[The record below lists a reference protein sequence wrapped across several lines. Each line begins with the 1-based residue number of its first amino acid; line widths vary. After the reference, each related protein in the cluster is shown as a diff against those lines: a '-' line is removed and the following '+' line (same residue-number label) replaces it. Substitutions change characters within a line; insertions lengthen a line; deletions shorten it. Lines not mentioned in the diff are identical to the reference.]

1 LIPTDV
7 LKYAKTAAYFGILMT
22 EFISFNTSVYETK
35 ASPIEELDL
44 LIRYLG
50 KSSSRQVSSIKTS
63 NPGNLKLGLEKV
75 HCPGRELYY
84 YVVGLEYHNGHK
96 NDHSHCFGKA
106 L

>member
-1 LIPTDV
+1 MTFSEKSETYLGWKSTFKDV
-7 LKYAKTAAYFGILMT
+7 M
-22 EFISFNTSVYETK
+22 YEIK

-50 KSSSRQVSSIKTS
+50 KSSNRQVSSIKTS
-63 NPGNLKLGLEKV
+63 NPGNL
-75 HCPGRELYY
+75 LYY